1 MNIIAA
7 QMNPLVGDIEGNTE
21 KIIAKLEQLSENRCD
36 LIIFPELC
44 ITGYPPEDLLLRPH
58 LYTRC
63 NAAIQR
69 LQQATQKT
77 HTAIIVGY
85 PEKIGDACFNKA
97 ACIHQGTLI
106 AERIKEQLPNYSVF
120 DEKRYFTTLPN
131 TCVFNLNGTTIGLLI
146 CEDIWFSEP
155 AEQAKHAGAELLI
168 VINASPYD
176 QYKPQQRNTLI
187 TQRVNDLQ
195 VPIIYLNCVGGQD
208 ELVFDGGSFA
218 MNANSIV
225 AAQSPYYIEH
235 DLFLTVTSKPIQI
248 VEQTLPTA
256 LTQEAA
262 IYQALVLGVRDYITK
277 NHFPS
282 AIIGLSGGIDSAL
295 TLAIAV
301 DAIGADRVTGVLMP
315 SRYTSWISNEDA
327 IRQAIAMGVTYK
339 TISIEP
345 LFQTFLTSLETAF
358 EQRTPDTTEEN
369 IQARIRGTL
378 LMALSNKFG
387 AIVLTTGNK
396 SELSV
401 GYATLYGD
409 MCGGFSVLKDIPKT
423 LVYRLSSYRNTQS
436 AVIPERVITRAPS
449 AELKDNQTDQDSLP
463 DYDTLDAI
471 IYWYIDQDLDVQSII
486 AKGFDEATVK
496 RMVKLI
502 HRNEYKRRQAAP
514 GIRISKRAFGKDRR
528 YPITSGY

>member
-1 MNIIAA
+1 MHIIAA
-7 QMNPLVGDIEGNTE
+7 QINPLVGDIEGNTQ
-21 KIIAKLEQLSENRCD
+21 KIIAKFQQLSKTSCD

-63 NAAIQR
+63 NAAIKQ
-69 LQQATQKT
+69 LQQVTHKT

-97 ACIHQGTLI
+97 ACIYQGNI
-106 AERIKEQLPNYSVF
+106 IGERIKEQLPNYSVF
-120 DEKRYFTTLPN
+120 DEKRYFTSTPN
-131 TCVFNLNGTTIGLLI
+131 TCVFNLNGINIGLLV

-155 AEQAKHAGAELLI
+155 AEQAKRKGAELLI

-176 QYKPQQRNTLI
+176 RHKPEQRNRLL
-187 TQRVNDLQ
+187 TQRVNDIQ
-195 VPIIYLNCVGGQD
+195 IPIIYLNCVGGQD

-218 MNANSIV
+218 MNANGIV

-235 DLFLTVTSKPIQI
+235 DLSLTITSKPIHI
-248 VEQTLPTA
+248 AEQTLPHA
-256 LTQEAA
+256 LTEEAA

-282 AIIGLSGGIDSAL
+282 ALIGLSGGIDSAL
-295 TLAIAV
+295 TLAIVV

-315 SRYTSWISNEDA
+315 SRYTSSMSNEDA
-327 IRQAIAMGVTYK
+327 IAQAVAMGVTYK

-345 LFQTFLTSLETAF
+345 VFHTFLTSLETAF
-358 EQRTPDTTEEN
+358 EQRAPDTTEEN
-369 IQARIRGTL
+369 LQARIRGTL

-423 LVYRLSSYRNTQS
+423 LVYRLSRYRNTQS
-436 AVIPERVITRAPS
+436 TVIPDRVITRAPS
-449 AELKDNQTDQDSLP
+449 AELRDNQTDQDSLP

-471 IYWYIDQDLDVQSII
+471 IYWYIDQDLDIQSII
-486 AKGFDEATVK
+486 DKGFDATTVK
-496 RMVKLI
+496 RIVKLI

-514 GIRISKRAFGKDRR
+514 GIRISERAFGKDRR